1 MSVPSVNQP
10 KPGIS
15 APPAPD
21 FNKISELLETIK
33 STVLTQVIDVKD
45 NLLKMIMLALAY
57 LQYYGGVAGIMFFSY
72 LTILLVNTSVSGS
85 AIGLVIQPWLGIAMV
100 LGVVGILFGYLYF
113 VPKPADVVGVDLQD
127 MLPKP
132 PQAPSIPGL
141 SSLPS
146 IPGL

>member
-1 MSVPSVNQP
+1 MSVPSVKPN
-10 KPGIS
+10 PGIS
-15 APPAPD
+15 APPD
-21 FNKISELLETIK
+21 FNKIYEVLETIN
-33 STVLTQVIDVKD
+33 STVLTQLIDVKD
-45 NLLKMIMLALAY
+45 NLLKMVMLTLAY

-85 AIGLVIQPWLGIAMV
+85 AIGFVIQPWLGIAMV

-132 PQAPSIPGL
+132 PQAPSMPIPGIPGIPGL
-141 SSLPS
+141 
-146 IPGL
+146 PGL